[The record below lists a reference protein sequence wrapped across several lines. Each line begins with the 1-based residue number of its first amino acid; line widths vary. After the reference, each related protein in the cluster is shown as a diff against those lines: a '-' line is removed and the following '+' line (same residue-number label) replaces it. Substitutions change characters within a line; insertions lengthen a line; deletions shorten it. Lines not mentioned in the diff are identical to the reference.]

1 MQTNVIQTQSKARDN
16 KNQKRNKNKENI
28 MKNQQILEQVIY
40 KDKQN

>member
-16 KNQKRNKNKENI
+16 KNQKRNKNKENV